1 MGGLRYIADSL
12 APAVDL
18 VFPPRCPG
26 CGQGVASQ
34 TGLCR
39 DCWDTLSF
47 PPPGACRTCFARRHA
62 ATFAQRDWQCAP
74 CLAASLPYD
83 GIYPATLYGE
93 VSRRLVLAYKHGR
106 KIALAKMMG
115 RMMAA
120 AIPPDTDRLLVPVPL
135 HRWRLWQRGFNQSVL
150 LAQELRRLQGGTVL
164 VDGLVRMRP
173 TPSLGSSGRVERAA
187 IMSKAIGVNPRRRLR
202 LQGASVLLIDDVYT
216 SGATTLACANALREA
231 GVAHVAVA
239 CFALTPMGSLDT
251 PSGMEIWRDDS
262 VMAEG

>member
-1 MGGLRYIADSL
+1 M
-12 APAVDL
+12 
-18 VFPPRCPG
+18 
-26 CGQGVASQ
+26 
-34 TGLCR
+34 
-39 DCWDTLSF
+39 
-47 PPPGACRTCFARRHA
+47 
-62 ATFAQRDWQCAP
+62 
-74 CLAASLPYD
+74 AASLPYD

-106 KIALAKMMG
+106 KITLAKMMG

-120 AIPPDTDRLLVPVPL
+120 AIPPETDRLLVPVPL

-150 LAQELRRLQGGTVL
+150 LAQEVWRLQGGAVM

-173 TPSLGSSGRVERAA
+173 TPSLGSLSRDERATV
-187 IMSKAIGVNPRRRLR
+187 MSEAIGVNSRRRLQ

-239 CFALTPMGSLDT
+239 CFALTPMGTLET
-251 PSGMEIWRDDS
+251 RPTRQIWRDGS
-262 VMAEG
+262 VTAEG